1 MFPEREPRETLRFE
15 GSKINCFR
23 RDQSLS
29 DLLYTVAAGNFKAGN
44 SLKLAVT
51 AVIHQLSRVT
61 LHIDRFCNVASAQRF
76 WQ

>member
-1 MFPEREPRETLRFE
+1 MTGPEGIKLILFPEREPRETLRFE

-44 SLKLAVT
+44 SLNL
-51 AVIHQLSRVT
+51 L
-61 LHIDRFCNVASAQRF
+61 
-76 WQ
+76 

>member
-1 MFPEREPRETLRFE
+1 MTGPEGIKLILFPENLNVSGEGARETLRFE

-44 SLKLAVT
+44 SLNL
-51 AVIHQLSRVT
+51 L
-61 LHIDRFCNVASAQRF
+61 
-76 WQ
+76 

>member
-44 SLKLAVT
+44 SLNL
-51 AVIHQLSRVT
+51 L
-61 LHIDRFCNVASAQRF
+61 
-76 WQ
+76 